1 MASKLAYRFI
11 SADDHIDLRWLPKDL
26 WTARLPAK
34 LRERGPR
41 VVENEKGAY
50 WTWEDQTYSPHGYY
64 TAAQGSGA
72 MWAIERGGVMRE
84 GELRPTT
91 ADLRMTDMDRD
102 GADVSV
108 MYGPTD
114 PMAIGDP
121 ELRRHCYEAY
131 NDWLSDFCAANPG
144 RLIGVPQLSMEDPQ
158 AAHDELARL
167 AKRGGLRHV
176 NILASRANP
185 PVYDDA
191 WEPFWALAGEVG
203 IPIGFHLAVLV
214 KKTRL
219 DEANRGAAN
228 LVITTASRYAQ
239 EPPGMQ
245 LLEPMTGLI
254 FSGVLDRHPG
264 VKIVMAEAG
273 LAWVPSMIQGLDIW
287 YQRTRDG
294 RRLTGDGPIALP
306 KLLPSEYFHR
316 QIWISFVDD
325 PLGVKMVGSVL
336 DADKVMFG
344 SDYPHPASTWPDSQK
359 VIEDATQNL
368 SVDIQQK
375 IFRDNARALF
385 GIEWRTPSRANP
397 FDYQRTKR

>member
-1 MASKLAYRFI
+1 MANNIQARFI

-26 WTARLPAK
+26 WTERLPPD

-41 VVENEKGAY
+41 VIETDKGEC
-50 WTWEDQTYSPHGYY
+50 WSWEGQTFSPHGYY

-72 MWAIERGGVMRE
+72 MWAIERGGVMRP

-91 ADLRMTDMDRD
+91 AALRLHDMDRD
-102 GADVSV
+102 GADASI

-114 PMAIGDP
+114 PMPIADT
-121 ELRRHCYEAY
+121 ELRRRCYEAY
-131 NDWLSDFCAANPG
+131 NDWLAEFCAAKPQ
-144 RLIGVPQLSMEDPQ
+144 RLIGVAQLSMEDPQ
-158 AAHDELARL
+158 ASRAELARL
-167 AKRGGLRHV
+167 AKRGDLRHV
-176 NILASRANP
+176 NILASRAMP
-185 PVYDDA
+185 PVYDEA
-191 WEPFWALAGEVG
+191 WEPFWSLAEEVG

-228 LVITTASRYAQ
+228 LVIATASRFAQ
-239 EPPGMQ
+239 EPPGIQ

-254 FSGVLDRHPG
+254 FAGVLDRHPR

-273 LAWVPSMIQGLDIW
+273 LAWVPSMVQGLDIW

-294 RRLTGDGPIALP
+294 RRLTGDGPITLP
-306 KLLPSEYFHR
+306 KMLPSEYFHR

-336 DADKVMFG
+336 DLDKIMFG

-359 VIEDATQNL
+359 VLEESKQSL
-368 SVDIQQK
+368 SSNAWQK
-375 IFRDNARALF
+375 VFRDNARALF
-385 GIEWRTPSRANP
+385 GI
-397 FDYQRTKR
+397 

>member
-1 MASKLAYRFI
+1 MHRFI
-11 SADDHIDLRWLPKDL
+11 SADDHIDLRWLPKNL
-26 WTARLPAK
+26 WSERLPAR
-34 LRERGPR
+34 LREHGPR
-41 VVENEKGAY
+41 VLESDNGDY
-50 WTWEDQTYSPHGYY
+50 WSWEGQTFSPHGYY

-72 MWAIERGGVMRE
+72 MWAIERGGVMQP

-91 ADLRMTDMDRD
+91 VELRLSDMDRD
-102 GADVSV
+102 GAEVSI

-121 ELRRHCYEAY
+121 ELRRLCYQAY
-131 NDWLSDFCAANPG
+131 NDWLSEFCAARPE
-144 RLIGVPQLSMEDPQ
+144 RLIGVAQLSMEDPL
-158 AAHDELARL
+158 AARDELARL

-176 NILASRANP
+176 NILASRAYP

-191 WEPFWALAGEVG
+191 WEPFWALAEDVG

-219 DEANRGAAN
+219 DEAQRSAAN
-228 LVITTASRYAQ
+228 LVVTVAAQYAQ
-239 EPPGMQ
+239 EPPGIQ

-254 FSGVLDRHPG
+254 FNGVLDRHPK

-294 RRLTGDGPIALP
+294 RRLTGEKPFTLP
-306 KLLPSEYFHR
+306 RLLPSEYFHR

-325 PLGVKMVGSVL
+325 PLGVKMVGNVL

-344 SDYPHPASTWPDSQK
+344 SDYPHPASTWPNSQAAIAAQRESLPAAA
-359 VIEDATQNL
+359 V
-368 SVDIQQK
+368 QK
-375 IFRDNARALF
+375 ITQDNARELF
-385 GIEWRTPSRANP
+385 GIG
-397 FDYQRTKR
+397 